1 MPLPALIAAAQ
12 EIEIKGVFRRHA
24 RVRLKKS
31 RGCAC
36 SDPGVYPHQPPKL
49 LRQSCR
55 SDLMSHLVDR
65 RDYCREQ
72 IVKLISAV
80 WLAEI
85 VSALT
90 IPWIPAE
97 ARRGGIRRR
106 SKGAARVD
114 ANFLTNF

>member
-1 MPLPALIAAAQ
+1 
-12 EIEIKGVFRRHA
+12 
-24 RVRLKKS
+24 
-31 RGCAC
+31 
-36 SDPGVYPHQPPKL
+36 
-49 LRQSCR
+49 
-55 SDLMSHLVDR
+55 MSHLVDR

-90 IPWIPAE
+90 ISCLPAE

-106 SKGAARVD
+106 RRFFD
-114 ANFLTNF
+114 

>member
-1 MPLPALIAAAQ
+1 
-12 EIEIKGVFRRHA
+12 
-24 RVRLKKS
+24 
-31 RGCAC
+31 
-36 SDPGVYPHQPPKL
+36 
-49 LRQSCR
+49 
-55 SDLMSHLVDR
+55 MSHLVDR

-114 ANFLTNF
+114 ARFFDEFLTRIGLNAEAISATVRRRHTSF

>member
-1 MPLPALIAAAQ
+1 
-12 EIEIKGVFRRHA
+12 
-24 RVRLKKS
+24 
-31 RGCAC
+31 
-36 SDPGVYPHQPPKL
+36 
-49 LRQSCR
+49 
-55 SDLMSHLVDR
+55 MSHLVDR

-90 IPWIPAE
+90 IPCIPAE
-97 ARRGGIRRR
+97 GRRGGIRRR